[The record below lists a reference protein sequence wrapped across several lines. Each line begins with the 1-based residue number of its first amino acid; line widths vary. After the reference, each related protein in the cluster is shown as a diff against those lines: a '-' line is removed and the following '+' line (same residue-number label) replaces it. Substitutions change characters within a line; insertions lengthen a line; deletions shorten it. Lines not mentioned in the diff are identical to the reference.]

1 LLGIKSKKVRCVRS
15 RDNLAIGQVHRP
27 PEIAIIAGWR
37 ISEMPPGAQNRAVA
51 SARGL
56 GDDGSAS
63 CYMLPWLISGRI
75 NLLHVLQLAV
85 ACMFVVASAAC
96 ADECNFKSLFNGHDL
111 NGWQGVTSDASA
123 SWKVEDG
130 DIVCT
135 GQKGTWLRSD
145 EQYGDFNLRFEYR
158 LRPGG
163 NSGIYLRVPADGAHR
178 EGGGVEVQLL
188 DDRAKRYKSIDPDQ
202 FCGSV
207 YKVAPAIRHV
217 SRPAGEW
224 NTMEINC
231 QGAAYRITHNGV
243 LVVDATEA
251 EFPELGKRFKKGYLG
266 LQNHSE
272 EVWFR
277 NLRIGP
283 PQAAPAEPSVAQ
295 SDGGEQLVRWR
306 ARARR
311 AARRGR

>member
-1 LLGIKSKKVRCVRS
+1 
-15 RDNLAIGQVHRP
+15 
-27 PEIAIIAGWR
+27 
-37 ISEMPPGAQNRAVA
+37 MPPGGQNQVVA
-51 SARGL
+51 SSRGP

-63 CYMLPWLISGRI
+63 SYLHFLHFFGRSTVSYPLRI
-75 NLLHVLQLAV
+75 AV
-85 ACMFVVASAAC
+85 ACLFVVTSVAC
-96 ADECNFKSLFNGHDL
+96 AAECHFKSLFNGHDL
-111 NGWQGVTSDASA
+111 SGWQGVTSDASA

-130 DIVCT
+130 AIVCT
-135 GQKGTWLRSD
+135 GQKGTWLRSNQ
-145 EQYGDFNLRFEYR
+145 QYGDFNLRFEYR

-163 NSGIYLRVPADGAHR
+163 NSGIYVRVPAAGAHR
-178 EGGGVEVQLL
+178 EGGGAEVQLL
-188 DDRAKRYKSIDPDQ
+188 DDSAERYKNIEPAQ
-202 FCGSV
+202 HCGSI
-207 YKVAPAIRHV
+207 YKVAPATSHV

-231 QGAAYRITHNGV
+231 QGAAYRITHNG
-243 LVVDATEA
+243 LVIVNATAA
-251 EFPELGKRFKKGYLG
+251 EFPELARRFKRGYLG

-283 PQAAPAEPSVAQ
+283 PQAAPTEPGIAQ

-306 ARARR
+306 PRARR